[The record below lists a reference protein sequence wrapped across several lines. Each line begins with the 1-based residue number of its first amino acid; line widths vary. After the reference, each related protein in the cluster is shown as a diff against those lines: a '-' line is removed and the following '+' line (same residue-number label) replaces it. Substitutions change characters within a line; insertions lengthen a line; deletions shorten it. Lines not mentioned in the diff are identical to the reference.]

1 MGTLLSI
8 LGSIGIISNGASAVT
23 STTNYVAIKDSA
35 IKSLLNGFETSLQN
49 GWYEFSEVTLSLL
62 EKYVYIPEGLETSDI
77 IPYLEEIG
85 YVVSSEVL
93 TVEETLAAE
102 AAVEG
107 GILAGSLG
115 TAAETLGISL
125 AIGAA
130 IYGGYYTY
138 QHWDSVKQ
146 SASETLKTT
155 ESYIASTTNYL
166 KSWWPF

>member
-8 LGSIGIISNGASAVT
+8 LGSIGIISNGAETTA
-23 STTNYVAIKDSA
+23 STTIIENNVI
-35 IKSLLNGFETSLQN
+35 
-49 GWYEFSEVTLSLL
+49 SEIEL
-62 EKYVYIPEGLETSDI
+62 EKNIILEIKTVFLKELNSNYEIVNIWQNIPLF
-77 IPYLEEIG
+77 EEES
-85 YVVSSEVL
+85 V
-93 TVEETLAAE
+93 LAAE
-102 AAVEG
+102 ILSTSSVVEG

-130 IYGGYYTY
+130 IYGGYYAY
-138 QHWDSVKQ
+138 QHWDSVKHF
-146 SASETLKTT
+146 ASETLKTT